1 MLDSDLWL
9 GSLHLAAS
17 ISGAFTPQLIEI
29 IEELASALAAGLA
42 QASARLSEQRR
53 LEEAEAMRDIL
64 AALTRAGD
72 LNQTLEIILV
82 NLRDVIGYDRAGLY
96 LLDEEQR
103 YVLADRSRSGQ
114 VGPARSYLTV
124 DPLVAALKEARKPI
138 VIADIQG
145 DLRFN
150 AWPDLQSTR
159 SWLGA
164 PLLAGEEMIGFLSL
178 GSLEPGAYGENDA
191 AMIQAFTRQ
200 VSQVLENAWQHEHSH
215 RRSEDL
221 EVLSTLTFAVG
232 MADSRESTLSAIVD
246 QVTRFFGAVR
256 GTFLFPE
263 LGESVL
269 AVKFSQDP
277 SLLGLSHP
285 HGKDFMWQV
294 YQRGE
299 AEIIQD
305 IPAFLKHHPQPIYQ
319 ALLKNMQSAV
329 LIPLRVSEAAVSQ
342 VSASFGL
349 LCFTFEKRRRF
360 LQNDLNLFNAIAE
373 IAGTSLHRAVE
384 LEALEHQ
391 VDLRTQHLSTLY
403 NINAI
408 ASEPLELQSILE
420 RVLQIT
426 LNSMNSHIGGIHLID
441 PGENALLLVAHQDL
455 PGKLL
460 PHLSTLP
467 LDSEFWRMLVDSD
480 STLIVTDVQRDHRL
494 PEALRKTTLPGCQ
507 AYLGVVI
514 RAKGLPLGLLS
525 LFNESILGYTIED
538 LTLFTTIADQIGVS
552 VERVRLIWQAEQA
565 AVVEERQRLARE
577 LHDSVTQLLYSQVL
591 FAGAGQKALDQ
602 GNLVLLRQHLHRL
615 DQAALQALKE
625 MRLLVYELR
634 PSDHLDEGLVSA
646 LQRRLDSVE
655 KRTGM
660 NARLVVQGAVN
671 LDESTELA
679 LYRIAQ
685 EALNNT
691 LKHADATSVTVQ
703 IQAIDNRVVMEI
715 IDDGCGFNPEEKGK
729 AGGMG
734 LANMQE
740 RTAALGGQLALHAQP
755 GQGTRITVTFQD
767 R

>member
-1 MLDSDLWL
+1 
-9 GSLHLAAS
+9 
-17 ISGAFTPQLIEI
+17 
-29 IEELASALAAGLA
+29 
-42 QASARLSEQRR
+42 
-53 LEEAEAMRDIL
+53 
-64 AALTRAGD
+64 
-72 LNQTLEIILV
+72 
-82 NLRDVIGYDRAGLY
+82 
-96 LLDEEQR
+96 
-103 YVLADRSRSGQ
+103 
-114 VGPARSYLTV
+114 
-124 DPLVAALKEARKPI
+124 
-138 VIADIQG
+138 
-145 DLRFN
+145 
-150 AWPDLQSTR
+150 
-159 SWLGA
+159 
-164 PLLAGEEMIGFLSL
+164 
-178 GSLEPGAYGENDA
+178 
-191 AMIQAFTRQ
+191 
-200 VSQVLENAWQHEHSH
+200 
-215 RRSEDL
+215 
-221 EVLSTLTFAVG
+221 
-232 MADSRESTLSAIVD
+232 
-246 QVTRFFGAVR
+246 
-256 GTFLFPE
+256 
-263 LGESVL
+263 
-269 AVKFSQDP
+269 
-277 SLLGLSHP
+277 
-285 HGKDFMWQV
+285 
-294 YQRGE
+294 
-299 AEIIQD
+299 
-305 IPAFLKHHPQPIYQ
+305 
-319 ALLKNMQSAV
+319 
-329 LIPLRVSEAAVSQ
+329 
-342 VSASFGL
+342 
-349 LCFTFEKRRRF
+349 
-360 LQNDLNLFNAIAE
+360 
-373 IAGTSLHRAVE
+373 
-384 LEALEHQ
+384 
-391 VDLRTQHLSTLY
+391 
-403 NINAI
+403 
-408 ASEPLELQSILE
+408 
-420 RVLQIT
+420 
-426 LNSMNSHIGGIHLID
+426 
-441 PGENALLLVAHQDL
+441 
-455 PGKLL
+455 LL